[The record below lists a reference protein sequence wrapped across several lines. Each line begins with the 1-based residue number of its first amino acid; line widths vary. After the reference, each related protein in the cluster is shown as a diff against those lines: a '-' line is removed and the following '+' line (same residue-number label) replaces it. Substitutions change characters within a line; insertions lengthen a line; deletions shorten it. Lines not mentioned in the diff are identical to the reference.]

1 MKTPIRLSA
10 PVRLALAAAACSL
23 LASCG
28 HNAVVFGKG
37 FGFRAGLDPEHLSAD
52 FSIIYG
58 EQLTLAG
65 RDNIQIKLKTDV
77 SGGSDAAAA
86 STSADSILEI
96 AIGPQ
101 INGYFVEAVEAGAT
115 ADQIS
120 ALASSSAPASP

>member
-1 MKTPIRLSA
+1 MKKILLFLYALS
-10 PVRLALAAAACSL
+10 VALL
-23 LASCG
+23 TGCG

-37 FGFRAGLDPEHLSAD
+37 FGFRTRLDPEHLSAD

-65 RDNIQIKLKTDV
+65 RDNIRIKLKTDV
-77 SGGSDAAAA
+77 SGGSETATA

>member
-1 MKTPIRLSA
+1 MTKKIICLVFSA
-10 PVRLALAAAACSL
+10 AICGSL
-23 LASCG
+23 CACG

-37 FGFRAGLDPEHLSAD
+37 FGFRAGLDPEHFSAD

-58 EQLTLAG
+58 EQLTLAC

-77 SGGSDAAAA
+77 SGGSETATA

-101 INGYFVEAVEAGAT
+101 INGYLVEAVEAGVTPDHIKALK
-115 ADQIS
+115 S
-120 ALASSSAPASP
+120 AQPTSD

>member
-1 MKTPIRLSA
+1 MKKKIICL
-10 PVRLALAAAACSL
+10 VFAAVVCGSL
-23 LASCG
+23 CACG

-52 FSIIYG
+52 FSVIYG

-77 SGGSDAAAA
+77 SGGSETATA

-101 INGYFVEAVEAGAT
+101 INGYFVEAVESGAT
-115 ADQIS
+115 PDHIH
-120 ALASSSAPASP
+120 ALQNTTQTPSQK

>member
-1 MKTPIRLSA
+1 MKRLFFFLCTAGASA
-10 PVRLALAAAACSL
+10 ALLVPLCG
-23 LASCG
+23 CG

-77 SGGSDAAAA
+77 SGGSETAAA

-96 AIGPQ
+96 SIGQ
-101 INGYFVEAVEAGAT
+101 QVNGYFVEALQSGAT
-115 ADQIS
+115 PEHIQSLLDT
-120 ALASSSAPASP
+120 APDAAFSP